1 MATAKKTTSTKKATP
16 ATEATEA
23 VEAAVASSQESIET
37 ATKQVEKVVEMTK
50 AQVEKTSSAAFK
62 GYDEFTALGKDN
74 MDAFV
79 KSSTIAAK
87 GFETVGKE
95 WVSFTQSMM
104 EANMATAKAML
115 GVKNV
120 KDAVEM
126 QSEHMRTSFDNTMA
140 ETTKLADLSMQV
152 SNDAAKPLQ
161 EQAEKTIKKMMKPIA
176 A

>member
-1 MATAKKTTSTKKATP
+1 
-16 ATEATEA
+16 
-23 VEAAVASSQESIET
+23 
-37 ATKQVEKVVEMTK
+37 
-50 AQVEKTSSAAFK
+50 
-62 GYDEFTALGKDN
+62 

-104 EANMATAKAML
+104 EANMATAKAL
-115 GVKNV
+115 LSVKNV
-120 KDAVEM
+120 KDAMDM
-126 QSEHMRTSFDNTMA
+126 QSEHLRTSFDNTMA
-140 ETTKLADLSMQV
+140 ETTKLADMSMKV

-161 EQAEKTIKKMMKPIA
+161 EQAEKAIKKMMKPIA

>member
-1 MATAKKTTSTKKATP
+1 MATAKKTASTQKSAP
-16 ATEATEA
+16 AKEATEA
-23 VEAAVASSQESIET
+23 VEAAVATGQENIEA

-62 GYDEFTALGKDN
+62 GYDEFTALGKEN

-104 EANMATAKAML
+104 EARE
-115 GVKNV
+115 GR
-120 KDAVEM
+120 DG
-126 QSEHMRTSFDNTMA
+126 HA
-140 ETTKLADLSMQV
+140 ERASPHVFRQHDGRDHEAGRHV
-152 SNDAAKPLQ
+152 H
-161 EQAEKTIKKMMKPIA
+161 EG
-176 A
+176 